1 MLARIVDPHDGT
13 LAIMWLMDSARAEV
27 GVVRYAADAGK
38 IRLTVTAVTTTVTGM
53 TYMVMVR
60 RVRRPAI
67 ASGVG
72 LASAR

>member
-38 IRLTVTAVTTTVTGM
+38 IRSTVTAVTTTVTGM

-60 RVRRPAI
+60 RVRCPAI